1 MLLYEDTPV
10 YDAWVKYI
18 IGGILALTLIIGMVL
33 LAFDTAGAV
42 AMFIIT
48 VFDAVLFRLILP
60 RRFQVYE
67 DRLKIVLGG
76 PFVINIPFTDIVK
89 AEPAPASRTMIYWGL
104 RLATSTRHVVEID
117 RRHGLSVVI
126 SPANE
131 DIFLTQLDQA
141 RRVYSGING

>member
-67 DRLKIVLGG
+67 DRLKIVQGG

-117 RRHGLSVVI
+117 RRHSLSVVI